1 MTSLVSRGPAVDM
14 TTPSLGN
21 RLNSYVTRGKTRILY
36 GFLLARPY
44 FFQNPAGIFFH
55 KVKNTAL
62 AIRGPVTG
70 MATPC
75 TPSNK
80 ITHYIKGSFIELFS
94 C

>member
-1 MTSLVSRGPAVDM
+1 MTSLVSRGPVVDM

-44 FFQNPAGIFFH
+44 FFKTLRVFFSQGKKH
-55 KVKNTAL
+55 SSSDPRA
-62 AIRGPVTG
+62 RDRYGD
-70 MATPC
+70 PC

-80 ITHYIKGSFIELFS
+80 ITPYVKGSFIELFS